1 MTLVTSRGF
10 ALTSVALLATALPY
24 GSASAQAKPAS
35 VALRAENT
43 LAIARADETVGVPWT
58 SVTASLPSARPN
70 NVRVLDAGT
79 GIELVSQ
86 VVDDDGDGTP
96 DELIF
101 QSDFAAGETR
111 GFTVQSAPAAAAFKK
126 GRVYVTHT
134 EPRDDMAWES
144 DRIGFRM
151 YGQGL
156 YKVDSLDSPGIDI
169 WNKRTRD
176 LIVDKWYKKGHDNYH
191 IDSGEGADFY
201 DVGHSL
207 GTGGT
212 ALWVNGAL
220 NYAHNFKTHR
230 IIAEGPI
237 RVIFEVNYEPWGPP
251 GLRVSETKRIS
262 LDAGRNLNKSTSIF
276 RALDGAT
283 DIPYATG
290 TVKRAG
296 MIGLESR
303 ANRWAWL
310 AGWGAVLLKGG
321 GHGELGT
328 AVVLPRD
335 QVTDWKETDDHY
347 LAITHAKPG
356 VPVTHYF
363 GAGWTASL
371 DFRDVHDWY
380 TYLNQMAVRYDTPVK
395 VTLAATR

>member
-1 MTLVTSRGF
+1 MTFSTPLRRTAALLAVTLL
-10 ALTSVALLATALPY
+10 LTLPASAHAQSTPPSVALVATN
-24 GSASAQAKPAS
+24 S
-35 VALRAENT
+35 
-43 LAIARADETVGVPWT
+43 LAISRADETVGLPWA
-58 SVTASLPSARPN
+58 SVMSALPSARPN

-79 GIELVSQ
+79 GIERVSQ
-86 VVDDDGDGTP
+86 VVDNDGDGTP

-101 QSDFAAGETR
+101 QADFAAGEAR
-111 GFTVQSAPAAAAFKK
+111 GFTLQSAPAKATFAK

-156 YKVDSLDSPGIDI
+156 YKVDSLDSSGIDI

-176 LIVDKWYKKGHDNYH
+176 LIVDKWYKKGHDAYH
-191 IDSGEGADFY
+191 VDSGEGADFY

-212 ALWVNGAL
+212 ALWMNGAL
-220 NYAHNFKTHR
+220 DYAHNFKNHR
-230 IIAEGPI
+230 IIADGPI
-237 RVIFEVNYEPWGPP
+237 RVIFEVEYEPWGPK
-251 GLRVSETKRIS
+251 GSRVTETKRIS

-276 RALDGAT
+276 RAVDGAT
-283 DIPYATG
+283 DITYATG

-310 AGWGAVLLKGG
+310 TGWGAVLLKGG
-321 GHGELGT
+321 GHGELGS
-328 AVVLPRD
+328 AVLLPRD
-335 QVTDWKETDDHY
+335 EVTDWKETTDHY
-347 LAITHAKPG
+347 LAIAHAKPG

-363 GAGWTASL
+363 GGGWTASL
-371 DFRDVHDWY
+371 DFRDVEDWWK
-380 TYLNQMAVRYDTPVK
+380 YLNQMALRYETPVK
-395 VTLAATR
+395 VTLGATR